1 VGRTEG
7 GRGVTAEPGFFTQ
20 VWEWFADPLHWEGP
34 FGVPA
39 RLTEHVILSAVS
51 VGIAAIIALPIG
63 LYIGHRRRFEFLVVS
78 VANLGRAIPSFGL
91 LFLFV
96 TMFGLGLDYP
106 AALRPAI
113 VFALVLLAIPPIL
126 TNTYVGIQGVDAD
139 TLEAARGM
147 GMGEGRV
154 LLGIEVPLG
163 APLIMAGVRTAAVQ
177 VVATATL
184 GAVVA
189 GGGLGRFIIDG
200 FAARDFPQIFA
211 GALLVALL
219 AIATEVTFGLL
230 ERLVRPRTMSGRRP
244 RQRIEEEPL
253 RYAAQAGQPGGGGP
267 FPA

>member
-1 VGRTEG
+1 MS
-7 GRGVTAEPGFFTQ
+7 AEPGFLTEVWDWFT
-20 VWEWFADPLHWEGP
+20 DPLHWEGP
-34 FGVPA
+34 FGVLA
-39 RLTEHVILSAVS
+39 RVAEHVILSAVS
-51 VGIAAIIALPIG
+51 VGIAAAIALPIG
-63 LYIGHRRRFEFLVVS
+63 LFIGHRRRFEFLVTS

-96 TMFGLGLDYP
+96 TMFGLGLDSP

-126 TNTYVGIQGVDAD
+126 TNTYVGVQGVDPD

-154 LLGIEVPLG
+154 LLGIEIPLG
-163 APLIMAGVRTAAVQ
+163 APLIMAGLRTAAVQ

-200 FAARDFPQIFA
+200 FAAGDDPQIFA

-219 AIATEVTFGLL
+219 AIATELAFGLV
-230 ERLVRPRTMSGRRP
+230 ERLVRPRTTSGRRP
-244 RQRIEEEPL
+244 GRRRVEEPPL
-253 RYAAQAGQPGGGGP
+253 RYAAQVGQPGAP
-267 FPA
+267 Y